1 MLCNC
6 RLHRFFKIANALTL
20 LVFVFSGYAFEANA
34 ARITPSGK
42 VSVYRVEKLVDE
54 LSAEAPLP
62 FDSLLVCSG
71 ECWVRMDS
79 FYMAASD
86 QSAFYVEAPP
96 LDKQIVFVKGF
107 YYFSL
112 TDVSKQWVFK
122 TPIEDVTVQQGHFQ
136 NEAPGG
142 RLDGYIF
149 VKDETIEIGVLE
161 GGTLVVASSHGEYA
175 LEPGK
180 QITVAKVGPQSEMVE
195 AVSAEDDGV
204 RRRTIVIWGL
214 VGAGIIAG
222 AAALSGGGSDSPPP
236 ASPSSP

>member
-1 MLCNC
+1 M
-6 RLHRFFKIANALTL
+6 HRFFKIANALTL
-20 LVFVFSGYAFEANA
+20 MVFVFSGYAFAADA

-42 VSVYRVEKLVDE
+42 VSVYRAEKLVDE

-62 FDSLLVCSG
+62 FESLLVCSG
-71 ECWVRMDS
+71 ECWVHMDS
-79 FYMAASD
+79 LYIAASD
-86 QSAFYVEAPP
+86 QSTFYVKASPI
-96 LDKQIVFVKGF
+96 DKQIVLVKGF

-112 TDVSKQWVFK
+112 TELSKQWVFK
-122 TPIEDVTVQQGHFQ
+122 TPIEDVTMQRVLFP
-136 NEAPGG
+136 NDTSSG

-161 GGTLVVASSHGEYA
+161 GGTLIVASSHGEHA

-195 AVSAEDDGV
+195 RVSADDEDV
-204 RRRTIVIWGL
+204 RPRTIVIWGL

-222 AAALSGGGSDSPPP
+222 AAALGGGSGDNPPP